1 MWLGTWFGSWFGAW
15 FGMGGS
21 PGDATASASFATI
34 TLTAP
39 TATATAVNPEPPV
52 SVTYGGSTSQSIV
65 LPSYRPR
72 TTLGELAAAL
82 QTKVYA
88 NTQELADDFIRG
100 LTGLAN
106 QPSLERGLRNRII
119 TDIQGG
125 TTLGVGDTG
134 ATNDSDGL
142 VQNPQPG
149 IPMDVGSGL
158 RTRRQ
163 ARVESRTRTLPA
175 TVVTAAQA
183 GDTTVRVRIA
193 STGTTKGQDS
203 LTKIETVG
211 NLDMAEGVEYDAAMT
226 GQPIVIEGGNGIQP
240 IEAGRTVQV
249 VLTENYE
256 VTTTHTV
263 RQRKNIPVV
272 TRVLKSSSA
281 ALVNGFACKGTVCV
295 PQFDFAP
302 NFTLIPPDIGSG
314 ADWEMTTVFDTDVG
328 KAWGVLILPADYP
341 SGTIDMNSYGYY
353 SYGVVPS
360 GGVLPFTGIT
370 QAYADA
376 NSQWTVLNAAE
387 SNIPYIFALMVG
399 CNQGQVVDFGT
410 ITQVGD
416 QPGFPA
422 REWTI
427 TDSNFPDPL

>member
-1 MWLGTWFGSWFGAW
+1 M
-15 FGMGGS
+15 
-21 PGDATASASFATI
+21 
-34 TLTAP
+34 
-39 TATATAVNPEPPV
+39 PV
-52 SVTYGGSTSQSIV
+52 DKRSIDNLIARLNGKVYMSVD
-65 LPSYRPR
+65 
-72 TTLGELAAAL
+72 ELAADVAAGL
-82 QTKVYA
+82 SAVAGSQSVS
-88 NTQELADDFIRG
+88 RG
-100 LTGLAN
+100 LKDD
-106 QPSLERGLRNRII
+106 II
-119 TDIQGG
+119 TDVQGG

-142 VQNPQPG
+142 VQNQQPG

-175 TVVTAAQA
+175 TVVVAAEA

-193 STGTTKGQDS
+193 STGVTKGQDS
-203 LTKIETVG
+203 LTQIETVG
-211 NLDMAEGVEYDAAMT
+211 DLDMAQGVEYDAAMT

-256 VTTTHTV
+256 VVATHTV

-272 TRVLKSSSA
+272 TRVLKSTSA

-376 NSQWTVLNAAE
+376 NSQWTILNAAE

-422 REWTI
+422 REWVI

>member
-1 MWLGTWFGSWFGAW
+1 MWLGTWLGSWFGSW

-52 SVTYGGSTSQSIV
+52 SVSYGGSTSQSIV
-65 LPSYRPR
+65 SPSYRPR

-82 QTKVYA
+82 QTKLYTS
-88 NTQELADDFIRG
+88 TQELADDFIRG
-100 LTGLAN
+100 LTGLSR
-106 QPSLERGLRNRII
+106 QPSLDRGLRNDII

-134 ATNDSDGL
+134 AANDSDGL

-175 TVVTAAQA
+175 TVVTNAEA

-256 VTTTHTV
+256 VATTHTV

-272 TRVLKSSSA
+272 TRVLKSTSA

-295 PQFDFAP
+295 PNQEFAP
-302 NFTLIPPDIGSG
+302 TFTLITPDTGA
-314 ADWEMTTVFDTDVG
+314 ADWDMTTVFDAEVG
-328 KAWGVLILPADYP
+328 RAWGVLILPADYP
-341 SGTIDMNSYGYY
+341 SGTIDMFTYGYY
-353 SYGVVPS
+353 AYGVVPP
-360 GGVLPFTGIT
+360 GGVLPFTGIA
-370 QAYADA
+370 QAVADA
-376 NSQWTVLNAAE
+376 NSQWTNQSPALLNT
-387 SNIPYIFALMVG
+387 PYIYALLIG
-399 CNQGQVVDFGT
+399 CNQGQVVGYGSISST
-410 ITQVGD
+410 GD

-422 REWTI
+422 RDWVI